1 MHIRHVTISVP
12 DPAET
17 ARFLTSLFGFP
28 LDHAHR
34 GESLR
39 LGTSRLSLVEGSM
52 EPNGFY
58 HLAFE
63 IPENTVYAARD
74 LLAARIPILEAG
86 DNGIVAGSPAWDSHS
101 VYFNAPGNLNLELIG
116 RHRLPNAITS
126 PFSLSDI
133 LRISEV
139 GVPVEDSLVAARKLQ
154 DQTGFIPFGEP
165 SEMFAPVGTDDG
177 LLILVKH
184 GRIWFPTADQTTTR
198 RPLRVEID
206 GIDGTVVV
214 ESGDH
219 GARPTSSLSVRK
231 SADAG
236 RGNVS

>member
-1 MHIRHVTISVP
+1 MGIATSRLTSTALDDVGCDRYLCIRIPARRCGISAETARRDRAVRDGEYLQRCQYMHIRHVTISVP

-74 LLAARIPILEAG
+74 LLAARIPILDAG

-139 GVPVEDSLVAARKLQ
+139 GVPVENPLVAA
-154 DQTGFIPFGEP
+154 
-165 SEMFAPVGTDDG
+165 
-177 LLILVKH
+177 
-184 GRIWFPTADQTTTR
+184 
-198 RPLRVEID
+198 
-206 GIDGTVVV
+206 
-214 ESGDH
+214 
-219 GARPTSSLSVRK
+219 
-231 SADAG
+231 
-236 RGNVS
+236 